1 MRTLIHLSDLHF
13 GRTDPVILP
22 KLIDTVHAVKP
33 DLVVVSGDLTQRA
46 RSAEFI
52 SARAFLDA
60 LPSPRL
66 VVPGNHDIPL
76 HNVFQRFFSPL
87 KKYRQH
93 ISNNLAPL
101 HIDSEIAVAGI
112 NTARSLTI
120 KNGRVN
126 TEQIEA
132 LRSAWQTVDASVI
145 KIVVTHHPFD
155 VPDANEDQALVGRAE
170 PVMSALAELHV
181 DMLMAGHH
189 HLGSA
194 ENSATSYPYLNHASI
209 VVQAGTAT
217 STRQRGQTNSF
228 NLIRIEAARIA
239 VERFDWMSAKQ
250 QFLPATRSEFVRGE
264 QGWVSTTDPR

>member
-13 GRTDPVILP
+13 GRTDPAILP
-22 KLIDTVHAVKP
+22 KLIDTVHAAKP

-52 SARAFLDA
+52 NARALLAA
-60 LPSPRL
+60 LPSPQL

-87 KKYRQH
+87 KKYRRY
-93 ISNNLAPL
+93 ISSDLAPL
-101 HIDSEIAVAGI
+101 HIDTEIAVAGI
-112 NTARSLTI
+112 NTARSLTF

-126 TEQIEA
+126 TEQIET
-132 LRSAWQTVDASVI
+132 LRTAWQAVEAHVI

-155 VPDANEDQALVGRAE
+155 VPDLNEDQALVGRAE
-170 PVMSALAELHV
+170 PMMSALAALHV
-181 DMLMAGHH
+181 DVLMAGHH

-239 VERFDWMSAKQ
+239 VERFDWIPAEQ
-250 QFLPATRSEFVRGE
+250 QFLAAARSDFLRGE
-264 QGWVSTTDPR
+264 QGWAVATAPR